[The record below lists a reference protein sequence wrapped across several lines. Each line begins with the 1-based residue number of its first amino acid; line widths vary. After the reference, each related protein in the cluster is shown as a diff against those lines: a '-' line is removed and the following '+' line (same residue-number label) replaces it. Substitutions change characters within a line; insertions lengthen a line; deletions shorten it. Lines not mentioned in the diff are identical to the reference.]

1 MKENYDL
8 EQQETQAP
16 ENQVNVEKVLI
27 DKSNVDEH
35 PITSTIEQPSTS
47 NSSLKTNKLG

>member
-1 MKENYDL
+1 MTENYDL
-8 EQQETQAP
+8 EQQETKAP

-27 DKSNVDEH
+27 DKSNVDED